1 MRSTGGPGLLTCVSW
16 GLKRGLWL
24 TMTLASPT
32 ETSEKLEVGHGVG
45 SMKEG
50 GCVGEAVAQP
60 EAERL
65 PWKSIFLGRLGSDRT
80 LI

>member
-45 SMKEG
+45 NMKEG
-50 GCVGEAVAQP
+50 GCLGEAVAQP